1 MGIKIKFMFLMTV
14 LIVRTICPTT
24 PRLPGLEGERGR
36 DTNGQRNDRSMTS
49 SSGGSIKDKR
59 SDHSSTKEKNDI
71 STESMFGSSTSR
83 YRYRKTKDFK
93 AKGKLRSRGIGKYG
107 KMSSAST
114 DFVVEGKIGKYGHRK
129 PLKSKFKTRGK
140 EKKYSRKISDNR
152 FDIKGDL
159 YERRQHEGI
168 GDYQANGSYINVKL
182 KTHQQNGSKNKT
194 RQNSGSKS
202 HTNSST
208 QRENSRWDEQ
218 RRNTFN

>member
-1 MGIKIKFMFLMTV
+1 MTV

-24 PRLPGLEGERGR
+24 PKLPGLQGERGR
-36 DTNGQRNDRSMTS
+36 DTNGHRDDRSMTTSSGS
-49 SSGGSIKDKR
+49 SSKDKR
-59 SDHSSTKEKNDI
+59 SEHSSEHGKNNI
-71 STESMFGSSTSR
+71 ETESMFGSSTSR
-83 YRYRKTKDFK
+83 YRYRKAKDFK

-159 YERRQHEGI
+159 YERRQHAGI

-194 RQNSGSKS
+194 HQNLDQKAIRIHLLNVKTAVGM
-202 HTNSST
+202 NN
-208 QRENSRWDEQ
+208 EG
-218 RRNTFN
+218 NTFN